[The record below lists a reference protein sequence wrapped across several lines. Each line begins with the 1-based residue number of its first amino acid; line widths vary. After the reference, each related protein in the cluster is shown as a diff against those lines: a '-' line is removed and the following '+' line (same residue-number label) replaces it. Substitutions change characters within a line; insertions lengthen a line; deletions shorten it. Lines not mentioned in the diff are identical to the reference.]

1 VLDIKYLKENLAE
14 VKKALSKKHTKFN
27 LEKVIALYDKKQVLL
42 QKVEKLRA
50 RQNQF
55 SRAGNPS
62 RQRRAEAGKI
72 KNEIKNQELKYK
84 KADEQ
89 YKIEAILL
97 HNIPDKSVPKK
108 EQGNKIEKKW
118 GRPRKFDFKIKD
130 HEQLG
135 RDLDIIDAER
145 AAKVSGARFGYL
157 KNEAVQLQFVLINYL
172 FEKLTKKGFV
182 LILPPVLVKERA
194 MFGTGFFPTEKV
206 EYYKTESDDMYLA
219 GTAEVPLCA
228 YHRDEILDGADLPK
242 KYAGFSTCFR
252 REAGTYGKDTKGIF
266 RLHQFDKVE
275 MFVFC
280 QPQDSWKIFDQLVK
294 INEEIFQELKL
305 PYQLVNISGGELG
318 APNAKKIDAEV
329 WFPSQK
335 KYRELTSCSND
346 TDFQAR
352 RLNIK
357 YRTTNNKQQTTNFVH
372 TVNDTA
378 LAMGRTIAAIIE
390 NHQQEDGSIRVPK
403 VLQKYFR
410 AKIIKKG

>member
-280 QPQDSWKIFDQLVK
+280 QPQDSWKIFDQLVV
-294 INEEIFQELKL
+294 INEEIFQELEL

-318 APNAKKIDAEV
+318 APNAKKIDVEV

-357 YRTTNNKQQTTNFVH
+357 YRMAEDGKQKMEFVH

-390 NHQQEDGSIRVPK
+390 NHQQKDGSVKIPK
-403 VLQKYFR
+403 VLQKYLG
-410 AKIIKKG
+410 AKIIKRG

>member
-1 VLDIKYLKENLAE
+1 MLDIKYLKENLAE

-280 QPQDSWKIFDQLVK
+280 QPQDSWKIFDQLVV
-294 INEEIFQELKL
+294 INEEIFQELEL

-318 APNAKKIDAEV
+318 APNAKKIDVEV

-357 YRTTNNKQQTTNFVH
+357 YRMAEDGKQKMEFVH

-390 NHQQEDGSIRVPK
+390 NHQQKDGSVKIPK
-403 VLQKYFR
+403 VLQKYLG

>member
-1 VLDIKYLKENLAE
+1 MLDIKYLKENLAE